1 MARRQY
7 PDELKASVM
16 ASLLMGQSIHIVAE
30 KYNIPKGTVARWAS
44 TERNAM
50 RGDSMMVNGDQRER
64 VGHLIIDNVEA
75 MLETTKEMMDV
86 FKDKDW
92 LKEQSASEVAV
103 LFGVIADKTYRLLE
117 ALPDAEP
124 TE

>member
-1 MARRQY
+1 
-7 PDELKASVM
+7 M